1 MSSDE
6 ESADGNTLNTPGPRE
21 LAEENNPPARLDM
34 LLEMPAVSMEVQV
47 KNAWNSDDRSLNISL
62 KEDDNLT
69 FFRYPVAQSTDC
81 IRGKIGFTKGL
92 HVWEINWSTKQ
103 RGTHAVV
110 GVATQDAPLKT
121 TGYQSLVGSN
131 DQSWGWD
138 LVHKMLQHDSENTGS
153 GTTYPVL
160 VDPDENFIVPDSFQV
175 VLDMDEGTL
184 AFVVNGQYLGPAF
197 RGLKGKKL
205 YPIVSTVWG
214 DVKATPTHVLVS
226 TDNAPMYWQQ
236 SDLPYN

>member
-1 MSSDE
+1 MS
-6 ESADGNTLNTPGPRE
+6 
-21 LAEENNPPARLDM
+21 
-34 LLEMPAVSMEVQV
+34 
-47 KNAWNSDDRSLNISL
+47 
-62 KEDDNLT
+62 
-69 FFRYPVAQSTDC
+69 
-81 IRGKIGFTKGL
+81 
-92 HVWEINWSTKQ
+92 
-103 RGTHAVV
+103 
-110 GVATQDAPLKT
+110 
-121 TGYQSLVGSN
+121 SLVGSN

-160 VDPDENFIVPDSFQV
+160 LDPDENFIVPDIFQV

-214 DVKATPTHVLVS
+214 GCEVTMKYIGGLEQP
-226 TDNAPMYWQQ
+226 
-236 SDLPYN
+236 LPLMFLCRRIMRQCIGNNRIYRINELNIPRVITNYLLYK